1 MDSNILNILLV
12 DDDPNLLKTLS
23 DILKVK
29 GFEPVA
35 VETGA
40 AALAQIEQQNIAV
53 ALIDLKLEDMSGLEV
68 MRGIQAQSPDT
79 ECILQTGYA
88 SQSSAIE
95 AINAGVYAYFQK
107 PYDIDQLVLSI
118 RRAGEKRLAEQA
130 RRESEERFRVIF
142 ENANDAFHID
152 NPDDKILEVNSRMCA
167 LMGYSRVELLQM
179 HVADLQAP
187 ERRQPGNVIKNQLAR
202 HGSAIFEGLYLHRDG
217 RRIPVEISLG
227 QIDLPSGKLYVSIV
241 RDITERK
248 QAEENLAR
256 QAEELRLRNEELDR
270 LYRASESLISSTPF
284 NLQTLAQTIA
294 GVILREFGQ
303 ANCSVFLVQKDS
315 NELSRL
321 AAGGS
326 NADQVNKVRMTA
338 EGAGLVPLAIRT
350 GRVINTPDVR
360 DIPGYIPGWKAARA
374 ELTIPLQIGAQIIGV
389 IDIQSSEPNAF
400 NSSDERF
407 MAIFAGQAA
416 LVLEHARLFAE
427 TQGRLQN
434 LISLGTVDQAISSSF
449 DLRSTLGI
457 LLDQVIERLQV
468 DAVDIIVLNPDTQ
481 TFQYS
486 IGQGFH
492 TQPVQ
497 HPDIQLDDD
506 YAGRAARERRTIVI
520 QNLEKDPGGFARSE
534 DFTREGFT
542 SYIGIPLI
550 AKGQV
555 KAVLEIFQRE
565 QLELG
570 REGNDFLEMLADQA
584 AIAIDNTELFEKLQS
599 SNAVLM
605 MAYDE
610 TIEGWSRAIELRDEV
625 TGGHTQRVTQVTL
638 KLAGSMGLGIDD
650 MGYIRWGALLHDIGK
665 MGVPDSILRK
675 TGPLSDEEWVLM
687 RKHPQL
693 AYDMLAPIVYLH
705 PAIDIPY
712 CHHEKWD
719 GTGYPRQLKGE
730 QIPLAARIFAVVD
743 VYDALITDRPYRK
756 AWSRVKAM
764 KYIHEQSGRYF
775 DPQVVEKF
783 STMHLDVGADTPHA
797 FQLPEEEQ
805 AN

>member
-29 GFEPVA
+29 GFAPVA

-68 MRGIQAQSPDT
+68 LRGIQAHSPDT
-79 ECILQTGYA
+79 ECILLTGYA

-95 AINAGVYAYFQK
+95 AINASVYAYFQK
-107 PYDIDQLVLSI
+107 PFDIDQLVLSI

-152 NPDDKILEVNSRMCA
+152 NADDKILEVNSRMCA
-167 LMGYSRVELLQM
+167 LMGYSRAELLQM

-187 ERRQPGNVIKNQLAR
+187 EMRQPGNVIKNELAR
-202 HGSAIFEGLYLHRDG
+202 HGSAIFEGLNLHRDG
-217 RRIPVEISLG
+217 RRIPVEISFG
-227 QIDLPSGKLYVSIV
+227 QIDLPSGKLYVSIL
-241 RDITERK
+241 RDISERK
-248 QAEENLAR
+248 QAEENLAH

-284 NLQTLAQTIA
+284 NLQTLAQTIV

-326 NADQVNKVRMTA
+326 YADQVNKVKLTA

-350 GRVINTPDVR
+350 GQVINSPDVR
-360 DIPGYIPGWKAARA
+360 GTPVYIPDWEAARA
-374 ELTIPLQIGAQIIGV
+374 ELTIPLQIGAQIIGA

-407 MAIFAGQAA
+407 MAIFAGRAA
-416 LVLEHARLFAE
+416 LVLEHARLFVE

-434 LISLGTVDQAISSSF
+434 LISLRTVDQAISSSF

-457 LLDQVIERLQV
+457 LLDQVIEQLQV
-468 DAVDIIVLNPDTQ
+468 DAADVLVFNPVTQ

-506 YAGRAARERRTIVI
+506 YAGRAARERRTIVV
-520 QNLEKDPGGFARSE
+520 QNLEKDPGRSARSE

-555 KAVLEIFQRE
+555 KAVLEIFHLAL
-565 QLELG
+565 LELDQE
-570 REGNDFLEMLADQA
+570 RNDFLEMLAGQA
-584 AIAIDNTELFEKLQS
+584 AIAIDNAELFEKLQS
-599 SNAVLM
+599 SNVVLM

-610 TIEGWSRAIELRDEV
+610 TIEGWSRAMDLRDEE
-625 TGGHTQRVTQVTL
+625 TEGHAQRVTQITL
-638 KLAGSMGLGIDD
+638 KLAGAMGLGIDD
-650 MGYIRWGALLHDIGK
+650 MDYIRWGALLHDIGK
-665 MGVPDSILRK
+665 MGVPDSILHK
-675 TGPLSDEEWVLM
+675 PGPLSEEEWVLM

-719 GTGYPRQLKGE
+719 GTGYPRRLEGE

-743 VYDALITDRPYRK
+743 VYDALISDRPYRK
-756 AWSRVKAM
+756 AWSRAKAM
-764 KYIHEQSGRYF
+764 EYIHEQSGRYF

-783 STMHLDVGADTPHA
+783 STMHLNVGANTPHA
-797 FQLPEEEQ
+797 FQPPGEEQ